1 MRISDTS
8 HSGGVERGIGTQ
20 HSEEKPEDAKDGS
33 QHRLIIVRRDPFS
46 NNTDLLEYK
55 LQKRSTMIIS
65 PV

>member
-1 MRISDTS
+1 MRISDTF

-33 QHRLIIVRRDPFS
+33 QHRLIIRRDPFS
-46 NNTDLLEYK
+46 DNTDLLEYK